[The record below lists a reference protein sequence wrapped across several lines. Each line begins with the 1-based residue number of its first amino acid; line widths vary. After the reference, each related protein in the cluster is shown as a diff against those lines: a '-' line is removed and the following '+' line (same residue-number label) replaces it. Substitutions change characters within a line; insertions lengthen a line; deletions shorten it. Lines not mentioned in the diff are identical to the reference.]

1 MRPSPLPPV
10 RGIEPMSLTAW
21 EGRVSAVI
29 HLQGCNLACPACPV
43 PHLVPRNPDLGTIP
57 VESVLQSVYERR
69 RWLDAVVVGGGEPT
83 LHDGLPDLVRML
95 REFGLRVR
103 LHTNGTNPD
112 MLRVLLD
119 SGDLASVS
127 MTVRGPLDP
136 TYHAA
141 AGSKVRLA
149 ALYESVERILRDP
162 GEHEFR
168 VPWLAGI
175 VEEAGIAS
183 VLRMLS
189 GARRVVVEPGAGSAP
204 GLRVLRRV
212 LRGSGAHVESCVI
225 AGRPSEDFGAVAR
238 RRAERAEAARRGAA
252 RTHGGDASA
261 SAAPSGDDAG
271 DAAGGAGGDTETA
284 RGDLR

>member
-43 PHLVPRNPDLGTIP
+43 PHLVPRNPGLGTIP

-149 ALYESVERILRDP
+149 ALYESVERILRDS

-175 VEEAGIAS
+175 VEEPGIAS

-189 GARRVVVEPGAGSAP
+189 GARRVVVEPGAGGAP
-204 GLRVLRRV
+204 GPRVLRRV
-212 LRGSGAHVESCVI
+212 LRAFGSHVESCVV
-225 AGRPSEDFGAVAR
+225 AGRPAEDFGAVAR
-238 RRAERAEAARRGAA
+238 RRAERAESARRGAA
-252 RTHGGDASA
+252 RAHVGDADVTSA
-261 SAAPSGDDAG
+261 GDDGAADPSGEV
-271 DAAGGAGGDTETA
+271 GGGPEAA
-284 RGDLR
+284 RGDAR